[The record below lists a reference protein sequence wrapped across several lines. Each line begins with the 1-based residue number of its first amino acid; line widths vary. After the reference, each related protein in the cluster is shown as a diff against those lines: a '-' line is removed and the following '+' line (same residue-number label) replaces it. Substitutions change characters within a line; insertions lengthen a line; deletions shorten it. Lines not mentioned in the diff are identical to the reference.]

1 MEHAALAR
9 LGYDQALADWLAG
22 LGLAGAVAGRV
33 ARVDRGACLVL
44 TAAGTERSPGAPGL
58 VTGDWVALSGDAVA
72 AVAPRRSAVTRADPS
87 GAGEQVLAANVDAVF
102 IVHGL
107 DRPLRPGRL
116 ERGFVLAWETGADP
130 VLVLA
135 KADLVADPEAAAAE
149 ATALAPGVPVH
160 LTSAF
165 TGLGLDGLL
174 VELDGS
180 NFGDT
185 PGPGHHG
192 DTPGPGRTAA
202 LLGES
207 GAGKSTL
214 VNALVGAEVMPTAAV
229 RAGDAKGRHT
239 TTARHL
245 VPLPGGGVLVDTPGL
260 RQLGLWSGEAGLS
273 ATFADVEELAAACRF
288 SDCAH
293 GGEPGCAVAEALAD
307 GRLLPRRLAGYDKLQ
322 KELEHAEGRRAEH
335 EKRAEDRRFGR
346 MYKATME
353 EKHGRRRR

>member
-1 MEHAALAR
+1 MEEATLAR
-9 LGYDQALADWLAG
+9 LGYDEALADWLDG

-33 ARVDRGACLVL
+33 ARVDRGACLVF
-44 TAAGTERSPGAPGL
+44 TAAGSERSPGVPGL
-58 VTGDWVALSGDAVA
+58 VTGDWVALSGDVIA

-87 GAGEQVLAANVDAVF
+87 GAGEQVLAANVDSVF

-135 KADLVADPEAAAAE
+135 KADLVADPAAAAAE
-149 ATALAPGVPVH
+149 AAALAPGVPVH

-174 VELDGS
+174 SELDGS
-180 NFGDT
+180 
-185 PGPGHHG
+185 HHG

-229 RAGDAKGRHT
+229 RSGDAKGRHT

-245 VPLPGGGVLVDTPGL
+245 VPLPDGGVLVDTPGL

-307 GRLLPRRLAGYDKLQ
+307 GRLSPRRLAGYDKLQ

-346 MYKATME
+346 MYKQIME
-353 EKHGRRRR
+353 EKRGRRR

>member
-1 MEHAALAR
+1 MEDDALAR
-9 LGYDQALADWLAG
+9 LGYDEALAGWFGD
-22 LGLAGAVAGRV
+22 LGLADAVPGRV
-33 ARVDRGACLVL
+33 ARVDRGACMVL
-44 TAAGTERSPGAPGL
+44 TAEGRVRSAGAPGL
-58 VTGDWVALSGDAVA
+58 VTGDWLALAGDAVA

-135 KADLVADPEAAAAE
+135 KADLVADPDAAAAE
-149 ATALAPGVPVH
+149 AISLAPGVPVH

-174 VELDGS
+174 VELDGR
-180 NFGDT
+180 
-185 PGPGHHG
+185 
-192 DTPGPGRTAA
+192 RTAA

-214 VNALVGAEVMPTAAV
+214 VNALTGAEVMPTAPV
-229 RAGDAKGRHT
+229 RAKDAKGRHT

-273 ATFADVEELAAACRF
+273 ATFPDVEELAAACRF

-293 GGEPGCAVAEALAD
+293 TGEPGCAVAEALAD
-307 GRLLPRRLAGYDKLQ
+307 GRLSPRRLAGYDKLQ

-346 MYKATME
+346 MYKQTMQ
-353 EKHGRRRR
+353 EKHGRRR

>member
-1 MEHAALAR
+1 MEDAALAR
-9 LGYDQALADWLAG
+9 LGYDDALAHWLDG
-22 LGLAGAVAGRV
+22 LGLAGAVPGRV
-33 ARVDRGACLVL
+33 ARVDRGACLVF
-44 TAAGTERSPGAPGL
+44 TAAGSERSPGAPGL
-58 VTGDWVALSGDAVA
+58 VTGDWVALSGDVIA

-102 IVHGL
+102 VVHGL

-116 ERGFVLAWETGADP
+116 ERGFVLAWETGAEP
-130 VLVLA
+130 VLVLT
-135 KADLVADPEAAAAE
+135 KSDLVADPDAAAAE

-160 LTSAF
+160 VTSAPN
-165 TGLGLDGLL
+165 GLGLDGLL
-174 VELDGS
+174 DTLDGR
-180 NFGDT
+180 
-185 PGPGHHG
+185 
-192 DTPGPGRTAA
+192 RTAA

-214 VNALVGAEVMPTAAV
+214 VNALAGAEVLPTAAV

-245 VPLPGGGVLVDTPGL
+245 VPLPEGGVLVDTPGL

-307 GRLLPRRLAGYDKLQ
+307 GRLSPRRLAGYDKLQ

-335 EKRAEDRRFGR
+335 ERRAEDRRFGR
-346 MYKATME
+346 MYKQIME
-353 EKHGRRRR
+353 EKHGRRR